1 VSCCPLLRM
10 RSHECERGTHEC
22 VRHVLRSSHDSTAV
36 SEPRPSGSVGK
47 VEAWAHIAVR
57 LWGQGFRPAAGFL
70 PGSHSFTS
78 MRPKPIIGAPSRSRL
93 GTLCLA
99 LSLVPTLAAQE
110 PIARV
115 PVRLVI
121 APTSVTDQHGKFIN
135 GLGVND
141 FTLFDNDIRQNIH
154 EDADF
159 LPISL
164 VVAIQNNHQV
174 AAIIPKIQE
183 LGPLLGSLVVGE
195 GSEAAILTF
204 HKYVE
209 TLQTFTGDP
218 GRLTHSLHQF
228 DCHYDTNHLI
238 DATFEGVRLLKTRP
252 AGQRRI
258 LLLISEKR
266 DIGSETKLRDVIG
279 EAELNNILI
288 YSMNISRAH
297 AVKQVFL
304 PTGGAFS
311 IDIVAL
317 VKEIYTG
324 IKSIATEEPL
334 SVLTRYTGGREYSFF
349 KEHSFEDALNRI
361 GEEIHGQYLL
371 NYSPSNVADTG
382 YHKIRVELNRPGV
395 NPEALTVRSRPG
407 YYTMEPLPPDAR

>member
-1 VSCCPLLRM
+1 VSCFPPRNSLR
-10 RSHECERGTHEC
+10 RA
-22 VRHVLRSSHDSTAV
+22 L
-36 SEPRPSGSVGK
+36 
-47 VEAWAHIAVR
+47 
-57 LWGQGFRPAAGFL
+57 
-70 PGSHSFTS
+70 
-78 MRPKPIIGAPSRSRL
+78 II
-93 GTLCLA
+93 
-99 LSLVPTLAAQE
+99 LSLLLPVLTAQE

-135 GLGVND
+135 GLAETD
-141 FTLFDNDIRQNIH
+141 FALFDNDVPQKIH

-174 AAIIPKIQE
+174 GAILPKIHE

-209 TLQTFTGDP
+209 TIQSFTGDP
-218 GRLTHSLHQF
+218 GRLTQSLHRVE
-228 DCHYDTNHLI
+228 CHYDTNHLI
-238 DATFEGVRLLKTRP
+238 DATLEGIHLLKNRP
-252 AGQRRI
+252 PGRRRI

-266 DIGSETKLRDVIG
+266 DLGSESKLRDIIE
-279 EAELNNILI
+279 EAELNNVLI

-297 AVKQVFL
+297 AVRQIFL
-304 PTGGAFS
+304 PTDGSPKWTAFTL
-311 IDIVAL
+311 DIIAL
-317 VKEIYTG
+317 IKEIYSG
-324 IKSIATEEPL
+324 VKNMATEEPL

-349 KEHSFEDALNRI
+349 KEHSFEQALGAI

-371 NYSPSNVADTG
+371 SYSPSNVDQGG
-382 YHKIRVELNRPGV
+382 YHSIRVALNRP
-395 NPEALTVRSRPG
+395 ELTVRSRPG
-407 YYTMEPLPPDAR
+407 YYTLDPATP

>member
-1 VSCCPLLRM
+1 VSCCPRLRSQQ
-10 RSHECERGTHEC
+10 RVQHG
-22 VRHVLRSSHDSTAV
+22 VLRTPLYRFV
-36 SEPRPSGSVGK
+36 
-47 VEAWAHIAVR
+47 
-57 LWGQGFRPAAGFL
+57 
-70 PGSHSFTS
+70 PG
-78 MRPKPIIGAPSRSRL
+78 
-93 GTLCLA
+93 LA
-99 LSLVPTLAAQE
+99 LAILPILYAQE

-121 APTSVTDQHGKFIN
+121 APTSVTDAHGKFIN
-135 GLGVND
+135 GLGVDD
-141 FTLFDNDIRQNIH
+141 FRLFDNEIRQNIH
-154 EDADF
+154 SDADF

-164 VVAIQNNHQV
+164 VVAIQSNHQV
-174 AAIIPKIQE
+174 SAITQKIHD

-204 HKYVE
+204 DKYVE
-209 TLQTFTGDP
+209 TLQTFTADP

-228 DCHYDTNHLI
+228 ECHYDTNHLI
-238 DATFEGVRLLKTRP
+238 DATFEGIRLLKTRP

-297 AVKQVFL
+297 AVKQIIL
-304 PTGGAFS
+304 PANGPQGTAFS
-311 IDIVAL
+311 LDIIAL

-324 IKSIATEEPL
+324 IKSVATEEPL

-371 NYSPSNVADTG
+371 NYSPSNVADMG
-382 YHKIRVELNRPGV
+382 YHKIRVELSRP
-395 NPEALTVRSRPG
+395 ELTVRSRPG